1 MNNKAWKLEISHYFP
16 PERGMIGSLG
26 EFEGDNMVFR
36 RKEGGNQSSLT
47 RYKGGGGLLKI
58 DCQ

>member
-16 PERGMIGSLG
+16 PERRMIGSLG

-47 RYKGGGGLLKI
+47 RYKGGTI
-58 DCQ
+58 EN